1 MSQNPPENVI
11 EVASHALFGWVA
23 CSDRLPEDFETV
35 FMRGRDLGCF
45 TGSRRAGKWRVY
57 TPLNAADGR
66 RIMIED
72 LPSPEYWM
80 PIPSLPNSKDSHPKL
95 GES

>member
-1 MSQNPPENVI
+1 MPENQTLSKPSRTEQGRGEGLSSSV
-11 EVASHALFGWVA
+11 LFGWVA
-23 CSDRLPEDFETV
+23 CSERLPEDFEMV

-45 TGSRRAGKWRVY
+45 TGSRRDGKWRVH

-80 PIPSLPNSKDSHPKL
+80 PIPSLPNS
-95 GES
+95 